1 MKKLIPLSIALIMY
15 SGITYAQGIRI
26 GLKAIPNIGWT
37 SPEDAKVFIRSGA
50 KMRFGYGLI
59 TEFKFLKFFA
69 LATGFEVNW
78 YGGKMNTNDS
88 SMFYT
93 PAELIA
99 PNSDTKFRYLLKER
113 AYKVNYFEVPLCLK
127 MKTPE
132 IGPMTYFANF
142 GLQIGVRGKAIAQDV
157 GTLVK
162 TVSSP
167 AGIIS
172 TSKTA
177 EDRPDVDVRPD
188 FNLFRASLNVGAGL
202 EYKLIG
208 PTALLFSVNYLS
220 PFTNLLKS
228 TPEQLSTARTLST
241 EKLKTVLKSNA
252 VAFSVGLIF

>member
-88 SMFYT
+88 TMFYT

-99 PNSDTKFRYLLKER
+99 PNRD
-113 AYKVNYFEVPLCLK
+113 N
-127 MKTPE
+127 
-132 IGPMTYFANF
+132 
-142 GLQIGVRGKAIAQDV
+142 
-157 GTLVK
+157 
-162 TVSSP
+162 
-167 AGIIS
+167 GIS
-172 TSKTA
+172 Y
-177 EDRPDVDVRPD
+177 RC
-188 FNLFRASLNVGAGL
+188 
-202 EYKLIG
+202 
-208 PTALLFSVNYLS
+208 
-220 PFTNLLKS
+220 
-228 TPEQLSTARTLST
+228 
-241 EKLKTVLKSNA
+241 
-252 VAFSVGLIF
+252 